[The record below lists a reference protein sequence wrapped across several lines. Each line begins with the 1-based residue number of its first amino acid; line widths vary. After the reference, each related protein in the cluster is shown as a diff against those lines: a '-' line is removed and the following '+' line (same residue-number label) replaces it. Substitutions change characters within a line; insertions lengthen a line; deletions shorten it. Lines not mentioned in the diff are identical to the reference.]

1 MRLAIS
7 RLLRMANPLF
17 DKQSR
22 NAFLGGNSQGS
33 KSMKSEDYQRNLV
46 FKNTNVECKKING
59 YRINQRFNY
68 MEIKHAPLK
77 DFYGFDYTEDFD
89 GIQVIGNKKVFVNFK
104 NICGKGGSQT
114 RSMREVYHF
123 IDAQCRGLNNFNN
136 GSILLFDNNGMSAMT
151 DVYFA
156 NILDG
161 DVIEQN
167 FDKYKYLFVHY
178 PVETC
183 DRIYVGTSEGYK
195 EWFEKNISNNQDA
208 NDKNTDEK

>member
-17 DKQSR
+17 DKESR

-46 FKNTNVECKKING
+46 FQNTNVECKKING
-59 YRINQRFNY
+59 YRINQRFDY

-123 IDAQCRGLNNFNN
+123 IDAQCRGLSNFNN
-136 GSILLFDNNGMSAMT
+136 GSILLFDNNGMTAMT

-167 FDKYKYLFVHY
+167 FDKYKYLFVHH
-178 PVETC
+178 PIETR
-183 DRIYVGTSEGYK
+183 DRIYVGTS
-195 EWFEKNISNNQDA
+195 
-208 NDKNTDEK
+208 